1 MIAELT
7 LIEIAAFGKN
17 PKRKISCYVLPA
29 SKAKQSHAGNGIGIK
44 ALNLDFITMSTNL
57 DFQIR
62 RAVEADALEIALLLH
77 TAFVEYK
84 PLYTPGGFA
93 ATVLT
98 PEQVV
103 TRMQEGPVWVVLHD
117 DLVVATGAAV
127 PKDAGLYIRGMA
139 VAPEWRGGRIGE
151 LLLHEVERFA
161 RETGEHRLFLSTT
174 PFLARA
180 IRLYEKWGFQ
190 RTAKGPHDLFGTPL
204 FTMEKFSD
212 DIT

>member
-1 MIAELT
+1 M
-7 LIEIAAFGKN
+7 
-17 PKRKISCYVLPA
+17 P
-29 SKAKQSHAGNGIGIK
+29 
-44 ALNLDFITMSTNL
+44 TNV

-62 RAVEADALEIALLLH
+62 RAVETDALEIALLLH

-84 PLYTPGGFA
+84 SLYTPGGFA

-103 TRMQEGPVWVVLHD
+103 TRMREGTVWVVLHD

-127 PKDAGLYIRGMA
+127 QRDAGLYIRGMA
-139 VAPEWRGGRIGE
+139 VAPEWRGARIGE
-151 LLLHEVERFA
+151 LLLAEVQRFA
-161 RETGEHRLFLSTT
+161 KETGAHRLCLSTT

-190 RTAKGPHDLFGTPL
+190 RTTEGPHDLFGTPL
-204 FTMEKFSD
+204 FTMEKFSND
-212 DIT
+212 VT